1 MADSGAQARTTKGQQ
16 VTAAP
21 FVSHVS
27 VQQALE
33 TTDPAQ
39 LQAALVQIDDRAAAL
54 NAKPSPRAQP
64 DLLLDYLKHD
74 PACQGVFAS
83 WDLANKTNNSPL
95 AAAVLSCLA
104 SLVRLASTDPF
115 NPSPELVKT
124 LLSPK
129 YAPYFDRSLNP
140 GRNDVTTASLKLCNV
155 LVGFGGGRFA
165 RRVFGCFSW
174 SPKVTSRLYK
184 TRLRTLTTTNALAK
198 PDIRTLLVLLVLG
211 FLSAGDVR
219 LKGLVLETKG
229 LLAGA
234 FKGLD
239 EDPEVVVNLV
249 LETVGQELVVERRVG
264 LEARRNM
271 FDEATMT
278 ELVKLYDY
286 PQPEDDVPLSASHPS
301 LSIDRFFRLLKTW
314 LADQIASS
322 PLGRSSGPQ
331 RVLSTLLR
339 SLKVTEDPTQRAL
352 GLDILSAAP
361 VLAGAFWAKFPSSL
375 DPRLSSRWVSAITF
389 ATQVVALPVAESLA
403 LSPIAS
409 PDAQALQA
417 VPSASSILDAI
428 LPPST
433 GAGAA
438 LSRSWYTKALAHE
451 TPLVSF
457 LASLFLLA
465 VLQKASAVLAALADA
480 SRTLEEQDGGRWA
493 VTARRVRDELRA
505 RLPDPAIVVS
515 LMTRTAA
522 AASAAEPETAK
533 RGAKGKGKGKGGA
546 GVEDKQD
553 DSSSVKVNKK
563 ASVGAG
569 EGALLRT
576 NVALRLLFL
585 YHRVAPQLVAA
596 LKFDFAKLPQTYARA
611 GQAAVVAVAAPAAAS
626 ATEATAP
633 EQDEDP
639 SARAEG
645 LRAISSAYAL
655 RLAAAHTSSSSLS
668 AAAFARPADYY
679 KQTLAPLFELYRVP
693 ATPSNRALLGA
704 ILRRQLGS
712 AALFGPGAEDSGE
725 VDTWLRALPVPR
737 EEGDEQ
743 AATVL
748 DAFERAVRDTLTKP
762 LQAPTAAST
771 SAAESGSSEATLSPL
786 MRTALAHL
794 AARDAS
800 SPPPG
805 SALLR
810 FFGALVVQMLA
821 TERSLARPRAVVDAL
836 ESALEAHGAEDEV
849 KAAVQGWRGCLAV
862 AAGEE
867 EAVSGAPEG
876 LPEAIEAAA
885 DEEALEGAVASLS
898 PRGSSVFAALEGQ
911 QESVER
917 AIAVMPIPLVFLHA
931 RTADL
936 ADPTTA
942 RALVALVVA
951 KSAHLAAAQV
961 LLHRFVG
968 STSQALAD
976 LIGDVYRSCVDQAA
990 KKEMRERIAG
1000 SEGLLG
1006 VFTKE
1011 GLPATACRAT
1021 VELLG
1026 AVLDDSRTADKQ
1038 LVEPFCSLVLQDL
1051 APVAS
1056 PTKKRKHRGASP
1068 TSSLSPR
1075 ILAAGPLLPFFDTT
1089 SSLPLLDALLAHLA
1103 QAELDPATCALLA
1116 AALERVLALP
1126 PSAAFTGFWTGQ
1138 FERLNALAGV
1148 PALAGPAGAVLE
1160 KGAATLRPE
1169 AALAHGSAA
1178 GDEAWRAHAVEWTDA
1193 LLAARPL
1200 SGPQAATLGA
1210 LVARSAAAR
1219 ARLVAALD
1227 SREDGTLVE
1236 LAKPLEALF
1245 ETAQAKGAST
1255 GVPEGLAAR
1264 FVGEL
1269 LGSNEALGA
1278 AQVRAAQLLVGESPT
1293 AAATAQRVLEAH
1305 VANLGRDEHR
1315 ARDVDLTSRLAERA
1329 ESLKRTLVGVV
1340 EGTLDGLVRRFAEPD
1355 EDGQDVKDLTVAL
1368 TTALNLHADLSLKSH
1383 SLDPLVTN
1391 IATRRLEHP
1400 YAVDFATAL
1409 TRHHRFKDNEVTR
1422 HLNEVFASA
1431 RFATFASEQAESV
1444 EPIRS
1449 ALTLVLALATSSVT
1463 AAANARVVDRLVPF
1477 YHGTLSTMDRA
1488 LLDLFQRVELVGGS
1502 SISPALKAWNPS
1514 TDSTALLDGTRVGAI
1529 GAAQK
1534 AFVRRSWARAF
1545 ASSRTVYSSAEDERT
1560 YDPLFIVGLV
1570 AALAEED
1577 ELKPQEWTT
1586 LLESGVLGTVVAAL
1600 ASSSEG
1606 LRGLARATLAMV
1618 LKAIQ
1623 SLTFREKDELH
1634 LVLTQVRLTI
1644 YSSAGEAIP
1653 ASIALFLAHCV
1664 SLVGTPASPLY
1675 PAFMRFLLQRSTVDS
1690 RDVPMFYTMLYS
1702 SNADEFA
1709 AAPREERV
1717 WMVRFLTEGLVRTQD
1732 WKIYRRRQVFEILAS
1747 VFQSSRQDPTLRKLI
1762 LEFLIRATSLPS
1774 AARELMSRNGFLGWL
1789 AAQAP
1794 LDVAERR
1801 LLVQIVANMVE
1812 VVPFEQ
1818 MTGVTDAV
1826 EALENAVGGEV
1837 AVIDT
1842 TTLLDLI
1849 RLIAGRLP
1857 ATTTRSAL
1865 LALVL
1870 ARLSTLLSGVATT
1883 SASTTVQHRFYATTM
1898 LLAFVRSEAGI
1909 KEGKQE
1915 KELWRVAVQKGLE
1928 TGDEELRREVLRTV
1942 CE

>member
-1 MADSGAQARTTKGQQ
+1 MADSGAQGRTTKGQQ

-33 TTDPAQ
+33 TNDPTQ
-39 LQAALVQIDDRAAAL
+39 LQAALTQIDTRAAAL
-54 NAKPSPRAQP
+54 NAKPQPRAQP

-115 NPSPELVKT
+115 NPSPEIVKT
-124 LLSPK
+124 LLAPK
-129 YAPYFDRSLNP
+129 SAPYFDRSLNP
-140 GRNDVTTASLKLCNV
+140 GRNDVTTACLKLCNV

-184 TRLRTLTTTNALAK
+184 TRLRTLTTNNALAK

-239 EDPEVVVNLV
+239 EDPEVVVNLM
-249 LETVGQELVVERRVG
+249 LETVGRELVVERRVG

-271 FDEATMT
+271 FDEACLT

-286 PQPEDDVPLSASHPS
+286 PQPEDDVPLSPSHPT

-322 PLGRSSGPQ
+322 PIGRSSGPQ

-352 GLDILSAAP
+352 GLDILAAAP

-389 ATQVVALPVAESLA
+389 ATQVVALPVPETLA
-403 LSPIAS
+403 LSSTAT

-428 LPPST
+428 LPPSS

-465 VLQKASAVLAALADA
+465 VLQKASAVLAALAEA
-480 SRTLEEQDGGRWA
+480 SRELEEHDGGRWA
-493 VTARRVRDELRA
+493 VTARRIRDELRA

-522 AASAAEPETAK
+522 AASAAEPEPAK
-533 RGAKGKGKGKGGA
+533 RGGKGKGKSKDEKAGGA
-546 GVEDKQD
+546 DEDKKG
-553 DSSSVKVNKK
+553 DSTAKVNKK

-611 GQAAVVAVAAPAAAS
+611 GQAVVAVAAPDASTAEAAS
-626 ATEATAP
+626 LE
-633 EQDEDP
+633 EGEDQ

-693 ATPSNRALLGA
+693 ATPSNRTLLGA

-712 AALFGPGAEDSGE
+712 AALFGPGAEESGE
-725 VDTWLRALPVPR
+725 VDTWLRALPVPK
-737 EEGDEQ
+737 EEGDEH

-748 DAFERAVRDTLTKP
+748 DAFEQAVRETLTKP
-762 LQAPTAAST
+762 IQAPAAPGTADASG
-771 SAAESGSSEATLSPL
+771 AATLSPL

-800 SPPPG
+800 SPPG
-805 SALLR
+805 AALLR
-810 FFGALVVQMLA
+810 FYGALVVQLLA
-821 TERSLARPRAVVDAL
+821 SERSLTRPRAVVDAL
-836 ESALEAHGAEDEV
+836 ERALAAHSTDKGVEQAL
-849 KAAVQGWRGCLAV
+849 AGWRECLAV

-867 EAVSGAPEG
+867 APARAAEG
-876 LPEAIEAAA
+876 LRDALEAAWA
-885 DEEALEGAVASLS
+885 AGEEAFEVAVAALS
-898 PRGSSVFAALEGQ
+898 PSSENVFVALEAE
-911 QESVER
+911 QEQLNR
-917 AIAVMPIPLVFLHA
+917 AIAVIPLPLAFLHA
-931 RTADL
+931 RAADL
-936 ADPTTA
+936 ADPNVAQVLLT
-942 RALVALVVA
+942 LVDTE
-951 KSAHLAAAQV
+951 SAHLSAIQV

-968 STSQALAD
+968 STSQTLAVF
-976 LIGDVYRSCVDQAA
+976 IGDLYRSCVDQAA
-990 KKEMRERIAG
+990 KKEMRKRIAG

-1006 VFTKE
+1006 VFAKE
-1011 GLPATACRAT
+1011 GLPAAAYQAA

-1026 AVLDDSRTADKQ
+1026 AVLDASRSADKQ
-1038 LVEPFCSLVLQDL
+1038 LVEPFCNLVLQDL
-1051 APVAS
+1051 APMAS
-1056 PTKKRKHRGASP
+1056 PVKKRKHRGSSP

-1075 ILAAGPLLPFFDTT
+1075 IFAAGPLLPFFDTT

-1103 QAELDPATCALLA
+1103 HAELDSAMSALLA

-1126 PSAAFTGFWTGQ
+1126 PSDAFTSFWTTQ
-1138 FERLNALAGV
+1138 FERLNALAAV

-1160 KGAATLRPE
+1160 KGAMALRPE
-1169 AALAHGSAA
+1169 AALAHVGAA
-1178 GDEAWRAHAVEWTDA
+1178 GGESWRAHAADWADA

-1200 SGPQAATLGA
+1200 SAPQAATLAA

-1219 ARLVAALD
+1219 ARLVAALE
-1227 SREDGTLVE
+1227 SGEDGTLVE
-1236 LAKPLEALF
+1236 LAKPLEALV
-1245 ETAQAKGAST
+1245 ETAKAKGAAVT
-1255 GVPEGLAAR
+1255 VPEGLAAR
-1264 FVGEL
+1264 FISEL
-1269 LGSNEALGA
+1269 LDSREALSTA
-1278 AQVRAAQLLVGESPT
+1278 EVRAAQLLLGESPAS
-1293 AAATAQRVLEAH
+1293 AASAQRALDAH
-1305 VANLGRDEHR
+1305 VAQLGRDEYR
-1315 ARDVDLTSRLAERA
+1315 ARDVDLVGRLAATA
-1329 ESLKRTLVGVV
+1329 ESLKTTLVGLV
-1340 EGTLDGLVRRFAEPD
+1340 EGSLEGLVRRFAEPD
-1355 EDGQDVKDLTVAL
+1355 EDSQEIKDLTVAL
-1368 TTALNLHADLSLKSH
+1368 TTALRLHADLSLTSR

-1400 YAVDFATAL
+1400 YATDFATAL
-1409 TRHHRFKDNEVTR
+1409 ARRHRFKDNEVTR
-1422 HLNEVFASA
+1422 HLNEIFASSS
-1431 RFATFASEQAESV
+1431 FATFAAEQTEQV
-1444 EPIRS
+1444 EARRS
-1449 ALTLVLALATSSVT
+1449 ALTLALALASTSVT

-1477 YHGTLSTMDRA
+1477 YRGTLSTGDRA
-1488 LLDLFQRVELVGGS
+1488 LLDLFQRVELVSGS

-1514 TDSTALLDGTRVGAI
+1514 TDSTALLDGTRIGAL

-1534 AFVRRSWARAF
+1534 TFVRRSWARAF
-1545 ASSRTVYSSAEDERT
+1545 ASSRTVYSTAENERT
-1560 YDPLFIVGLV
+1560 YDPLFIVGFV

-1586 LLESGVLGTVVAAL
+1586 LLESGVLGTVVSAL

-1606 LRGLARATLAMV
+1606 LRGLARATLATV
-1618 LKAIQ
+1618 LKTIQ

-1634 LVLTQVRLTI
+1634 LVLTQVRLSI

-1664 SLVGTPASPLY
+1664 SLVGAPASPLY

-1717 WMVRFLTEGLVRTQD
+1717 WMVRFLKEGLVRTQD

-1747 VFQSSRQDPTLRKLI
+1747 VFQSSRQDPVLRKLI

-1774 AARELMSRNGFLGWL
+1774 AARELLSRNGFLGWL

-1794 LDVAERR
+1794 LDVSERR

-1812 VVPFEQ
+1812 VLPFEQ

-1837 AVIDT
+1837 AVIDPT
-1842 TTLLDLI
+1842 SLLDLI
-1849 RLIAGRLP
+1849 RFVAGRLP
-1857 ATTTRSAL
+1857 ATTSRSAL
-1865 LALVL
+1865 LALVI
-1870 ARLSTLLSGVATT
+1870 ARLSSLLAGVATA
-1883 SASTTVQHRFYATTM
+1883 SASSTSPTVQHRLYATTM
-1898 LLAFVRSEAGI
+1898 LIAFVRSEAGI
-1909 KEGKQE
+1909 KEGEQE
-1915 KELWRVAVQKGLE
+1915 RELWRVSVKKGLE
-1928 TGDEELRREVLRTV
+1928 VGDEELRREVLRTV